1 MSADP
6 ASRPGRVTG
15 LGGVF
20 FKARDPRALAA
31 WYAEHLGFPIGDWGG
46 AIFRHA
52 DEPRADAYSN
62 WSPFAADTE
71 YFAPSPHAFMLN
83 LRVDDVEALVARLRA
98 AGVRVLDRG
107 EDGEFGRFRYLL
119 DPEDHLLELWEPP
132 A

>member
-31 WYAEHLGFPIGDWGG
+31 WYAEHLGFPIEDWGG

-107 EDGEFGRFRYLL
+107 EDGEFGRFRYAL